1 MFSYLVMNTNEITFL
16 CKEGAGHKG
25 SQDLTA
31 LPSGGRDNAV
41 VSEYLGSRADHMSA
55 NADWNVGSYA
65 LERIEW
71 DEYFMSIAVLA
82 ACRSPCQRLH
92 VGSVVVK
99 DKRIVA
105 MGYNG
110 FLPGCKHESHI
121 RDGHE
126 QATIH
131 SEMIS
136 ITDCAKRG
144 ISMDKSSIY
153 ITHYPCLNCFK
164 ALCAS
169 GVTEIVYLDDYNN
182 DPLVAKMA
190 GEAEVKIRKQYQVK
204 KTDTNSI

>member
-1 MFSYLVMNTNEITFL
+1 M
-16 CKEGAGHKG
+16 
-25 SQDLTA
+25 
-31 LPSGGRDNAV
+31 
-41 VSEYLGSRADHMSA
+41 
-55 NADWNVGSYA
+55 
-65 LERIEW
+65 ERIEW

-131 SEMIS
+131 SEMNS

-190 GEAEVKIRKQYQVK
+190 DEAGVKIRQGYKNK
-204 KTDTNSI
+204 PSEKIEHITNVGHMTNEYELDEVP